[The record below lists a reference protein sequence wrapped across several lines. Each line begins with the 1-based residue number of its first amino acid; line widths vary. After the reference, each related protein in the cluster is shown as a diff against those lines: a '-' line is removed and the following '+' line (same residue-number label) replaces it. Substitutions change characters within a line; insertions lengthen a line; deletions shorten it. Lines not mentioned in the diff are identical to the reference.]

1 MHWPTKYLKISFLG
15 QKLWPPAIK
24 RFIFETPFEGPLLPC
39 ETDQVPYL
47 CHFSSDQDEI
57 WYKSRAT
64 QVVSTHQISSWS
76 DEKWQR
82 YGTCSVSQG
91 RRGPSNWVSKMN
103 LLKAGGHSF
112 WPRKLIFGYVVA
124 QYIYPKSYYYLLLIK
139 SSVWPRQGPKDNQSV
154 PKYRVRLYCLNHN
167 CCTCSYIYIPLPL
180 YFIRINKKELYFFL
194 HKRNEYMT
202 RKWVTSSGELLFL
215 WCTLF
220 RFRSV

>member
-1 MHWPTKYLKISFLG
+1 MKKNSGLFPRILNSEMKCPKKWYFLFYECAIYRIKSKVAYLG
-15 QKLWPPAIK
+15 QFFADL
-24 RFIFETPFEGPLLPC
+24 
-39 ETDQVPYL
+39 
-47 CHFSSDQDEI
+47 DEI

-91 RRGPSNWVSKMN
+91 RKGPSNWVSKMN

-124 QYIYPKSYYYLLLIK
+124 QCIYPKSYYYLLLIK

-154 PKYRVRLYCLNHN
+154 PKYRVRLYLLVLR
-167 CCTCSYIYIPLPL
+167 TRPL
-180 YFIRINKKELYFFL
+180 
-194 HKRNEYMT
+194 
-202 RKWVTSSGELLFL
+202 
-215 WCTLF
+215 
-220 RFRSV
+220 

>member
-1 MHWPTKYLKISFLG
+1 MKKNLGFFPRILNSELKCPKKWYFLFYECAIYRIKSKVAYLG
-15 QKLWPPAIK
+15 QFFADL
-24 RFIFETPFEGPLLPC
+24 
-39 ETDQVPYL
+39 
-47 CHFSSDQDEI
+47 DEI

-124 QYIYPKSYYYLLLIK
+124 QCIYPKSYYYLLLIK

-154 PKYRVRLYCLNHN
+154 PKYRVRLYCA
-167 CCTCSYIYIPLPL
+167 
-180 YFIRINKKELYFFL
+180 INQFWAMMESVELL
-194 HKRNEYMT
+194 
-202 RKWVTSSGELLFL
+202 ELLFF
-215 WCTLF
+215 WCYWFLIDLNQVKKKRKIDIF
-220 RFRSV
+220 IVVLLQHC

>member
-1 MHWPTKYLKISFLG
+1 MKCPKKWYFLFYECAIYRIKSKVAYLG
-15 QKLWPPAIK
+15 QFFADL
-24 RFIFETPFEGPLLPC
+24 
-39 ETDQVPYL
+39 
-47 CHFSSDQDEI
+47 DEI

-124 QYIYPKSYYYLLLIK
+124 QCIYPKSYYYSLLIK
-139 SSVWPRQGPKDNQSV
+139 SSVWSRQGPKYDQYV
-154 PKYRVRLYCLNHN
+154 PKYRVRLYKTSHLVESWIEKQIILRMFLYNTVNEYKLLNHILSRS
-167 CCTCSYIYIPLPL
+167 TAPCSKPQQAQTKEIILLGGPKPLL
-180 YFIRINKKELYFFL
+180 SCVI
-194 HKRNEYMT
+194 
-202 RKWVTSSGELLFL
+202 
-215 WCTLF
+215 
-220 RFRSV
+220 

>member
-1 MHWPTKYLKISFLG
+1 MKKNLGLFPRILNSEMKCPKKWYFLFYECAIYRIKSKVAYLG
-15 QKLWPPAIK
+15 QFFADL
-24 RFIFETPFEGPLLPC
+24 
-39 ETDQVPYL
+39 
-47 CHFSSDQDEI
+47 DEI

-124 QYIYPKSYYYLLLIK
+124 QCIYPKSYYYLLLIK
-139 SSVWPRQGPKDNQSV
+139 SLVWPRQGPKDDQSV
-154 PKYRVRLYCLNHN
+154 PKYRVRLYCDVYSRRESKCVNLF
-167 CCTCSYIYIPLPL
+167 YI
-180 YFIRINKKELYFFL
+180 
-194 HKRNEYMT
+194 
-202 RKWVTSSGELLFL
+202 
-215 WCTLF
+215 
-220 RFRSV
+220 

>member
-1 MHWPTKYLKISFLG
+1 MKCPKKWYFLFYECAIYRIKSKVAYLG
-15 QKLWPPAIK
+15 QFFADL
-24 RFIFETPFEGPLLPC
+24 
-39 ETDQVPYL
+39 
-47 CHFSSDQDEI
+47 DEI

-124 QYIYPKSYYYLLLIK
+124 QCIYPKAHYYLLLIK
-139 SSVWPRQGPKDNQSV
+139 SLVWPWQGPKDDQSV
-154 PKYRVRLYCLNHN
+154 PKYGVQLHFFYQDSTHESLIIVPVQWKKPYPNLLQYL
-167 CCTCSYIYIPLPL
+167 S
-180 YFIRINKKELYFFL
+180 IR
-194 HKRNEYMT
+194 T
-202 RKWVTSSGELLFL
+202 VTDGFYEFA
-215 WCTLF
+215 C
-220 RFRSV
+220 

>member
-1 MHWPTKYLKISFLG
+1 MKCPKKWYFLFYECAIYRIKSKVAYLG
-15 QKLWPPAIK
+15 QFFADL
-24 RFIFETPFEGPLLPC
+24 
-39 ETDQVPYL
+39 
-47 CHFSSDQDEI
+47 DEI

-124 QYIYPKSYYYLLLIK
+124 QCIYPKSYYYLLLIK
-139 SSVWPRQGPKDNQSV
+139 SSVWPRQGPKDDQSV
-154 PKYRVRLYCLNHN
+154 PKYRVRLYMVFWLKLILVL
-167 CCTCSYIYIPLPL
+167 TREVCSESLWKALP
-180 YFIRINKKELYFFL
+180 YEQIRFGLEP
-194 HKRNEYMT
+194 
-202 RKWVTSSGELLFL
+202 S
-215 WCTLF
+215 
-220 RFRSV
+220 